1 MAAHVRPWHGLNP
14 VSDTTHKLCVCSW
27 CCPAVGYITF
37 AHPAFHVR
45 IVVLA

>member
-14 VSDTTHKLCVCSW
+14 VYPTLPINFVFVVGGT
-27 CCPAVGYITF
+27 AVGYITF